1 MAIVAVYRSPDRSWR
16 VEVVDHG
23 RCRIYRERALVHTA
37 SSVEKAAE
45 WLREQGVDELV
56 RD

>member
-1 MAIVAVYRSPDRSWR
+1 MLVAVYCTPDRLWR

-23 RCRIYRERALVHTA
+23 LCRIYRHRALVHTA
-37 SSVEKAAE
+37 SSVEKAAA

>member
-1 MAIVAVYRSPDRSWR
+1 MLVAVYRTPDRRWR

-23 RCRIYRERALVHTA
+23 RCRIYRDRALVHTA
-37 SSVEKAAE
+37 PSVDKAAA

>member
-1 MAIVAVYRSPDRSWR
+1 MLVAVYRSPDRRWR

-23 RCRIYRERALVHTA
+23 RCRIYHDRALVHTA
-37 SSVEKAAE
+37 LSVEKAAE
-45 WLREQGVDELV
+45 WLRTQGVDELV